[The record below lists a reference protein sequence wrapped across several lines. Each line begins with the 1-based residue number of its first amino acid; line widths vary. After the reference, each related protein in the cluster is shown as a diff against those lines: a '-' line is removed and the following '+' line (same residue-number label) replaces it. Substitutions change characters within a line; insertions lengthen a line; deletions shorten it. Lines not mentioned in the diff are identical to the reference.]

1 VVTRSHDIDQL
12 AERIRVLRI
21 DFERFF
27 NGALAVPPHAQR
39 DRILAALRHLRDQP
53 LLTFADRFRL
63 LQLEARFNS
72 YCELYSRRL
81 REREEG
87 GGAGRVAPPE
97 GPRFDPEEGVV
108 IEERARPE
116 AVEALYQALCRAGE
130 GPRFDLESF
139 RIYLDRQTEEIR
151 SKTGCRQVRFRL
163 VEEEGRTKLKAR
175 PIKASP

>member
-1 VVTRSHDIDQL
+1 VVTRSRDIDQI

-39 DRILAALRHLRDQP
+39 DRIQATLRHLRDQP

-72 YCELYSRRL
+72 YSELYNRRL
-81 REREEG
+81 RDREEG
-87 GGAGRVAPPE
+87 GGSGRVAPSTAS
-97 GPRFDPEEGVV
+97 RFDPEEGVV
-108 IEERARPE
+108 VDGQARPE
-116 AVEALYQALCRAGE
+116 AVEALYQALSRGGE

-139 RIYLDRQTEEIR
+139 RVYLDRQTAEIR

-163 VEEEGRTKLKAR
+163 VEEGGRTKLKAR